1 VHTFSNSQQ
10 QRGLERGKITGREEQ
25 QEAREAG
32 LVTPAGGAGS
42 QELGE
47 NSEVLAGPSLPV
59 TPTLSTNPSLPVVI
73 LPPGTIVL
81 YLTVKAEA

>member
-1 VHTFSNSQQ
+1 M
-10 QRGLERGKITGREEQ
+10 
-25 QEAREAG
+25 
-32 LVTPAGGAGS
+32 TPAGGAGS